1 VIGQEVVGGVL
12 ALLDAL
18 SGHVDVQE
26 RHEVTWAVSAGWA
39 RARVADEVVVDD
51 WGSRA
56 VPCGDQR
63 GGGFSRERERG
74 RLPRGSLFPP

>member
-1 VIGQEVVGGVL
+1 VTGLEVVGGVL

-18 SGHVDVQE
+18 GGHVNVQE
-26 RHEVTWAVSAGWA
+26 RHEVAWAVSAGWA

-63 GGGFSRERERG
+63 GRGFSRERERG
-74 RLPRGSLFPP
+74 